1 MLENIDQQLE
11 KMPQPEFV
19 EASPNSKIA
28 FTFNEMPIGLTINW
42 QWVLAKIGEALIA
55 GNGREVMKL
64 LLCDLDYVQINNNA
78 VSDIY
83 NIVRQ
88 PFEEKVFREVQTKI
102 AVVKELIIEYLY
114 HPQNNHHQL
123 NYALNDLSFVLKKL
137 KSLEIVGVGAFMIAS
152 GFQLA
157 LLQEKAKLDTT
168 EWSNVKNRAIEYSDY
183 AIKVSPK
190 LFRLSVG
197 RIDKECKCTR
207 SESAPEGEERIT
219 EYECRYFDGK
229 DLYLFRETSPN
240 AAAIACNKH
249 RLENF
254 HKVADIVNQTAA
266 KPVREVSK
274 KWLEWAAS
282 I

>member
-1 MLENIDQQLE
+1 MLENIDQQVD
-11 KMPQPEFV
+11 KMPQPEFL

-55 GNGREVMKL
+55 GNAREVMKL

-78 VSDIY
+78 VSDIC

-88 PFEEKVFREVQTKI
+88 PVDEKAFIEVQAKL
-102 AVVKELIIEYLY
+102 ARFKNLIIEYS
-114 HPQNNHHQL
+114 HNPQNNHTQL
-123 NYALNDLSFVLKKL
+123 NYVINELSFVLDKL
-137 KSLEIVGVGAFMIAS
+137 KSLEVVGLGAFMIAS
-152 GFQLA
+152 GFRLA

-168 EWSNVKNRAIEYSDY
+168 DWSNVKDRAIEYSDY

-197 RIDKECKCTR
+197 RIDKECKCTKW
-207 SESAPEGEERIT
+207 ESAPEGEERIT

-254 HKVADIVNQTAA
+254 HNVADIVNQTAA